1 MSFRIE
7 RPLCLAQPRAACC
20 PDDSAGGQP
29 SATRAEKTRREKCS
43 WKHSNRH
50 SRSEKEEGPA
60 ASLAAEFS
68 HLISLNQNIVYVMGL
83 ATFNSPVRKGNP
95 ELLNPLP
102 EGVAG
107 RASVPPCAG
116 EIRRPKAEIR
126 KKSEG
131 RNPRQT
137 ARSRSPLHTFGLRL
151 SGFFRISAFGFRIW
165 RLLHV
170 AASVVFLVQQLVNNA
185 AAADAQSSAREAF
198 ERATFDLADAVPT
211 NSERASV
218 AEQGIAV
225 SKQALQRASNSA
237 PVHYYLGLNLAQLA
251 RTKTFGALSIVNK
264 MEAEFTR

>member
-151 SGFFRISAFGFRIW
+151 SGFFRISD
-165 RLLHV
+165 L
-170 AASVVFLVQQLVNNA
+170 A
-185 AAADAQSSAREAF
+185 AAARGCQRGLSGA
-198 ERATFDLADAVPT
+198 AT
-211 NSERASV
+211 R
-218 AEQGIAV
+218 
-225 SKQALQRASNSA
+225 K
-237 PVHYYLGLNLAQLA
+237 
-251 RTKTFGALSIVNK
+251 
-264 MEAEFTR
+264 